1 MERRRLIN
9 VALGRE
15 PADVIV
21 AGGQVLSVHTG
32 EILRADVAIVGSRIA
47 AVGELPSA
55 TRGPR
60 TRVVDAAGLFI
71 SPGLIDGHLHYHHT
85 YLDPAEASKLLLRN
99 GITGTA
105 DGFYACQ
112 LALSGEPGRPRP
124 PSRRRPT
131 RYPASRSLAPRAH
144 SKPAPR
150 PRITASGNAGCWQT
164 H

>member
-60 TRVVDAAGLFI
+60 TRVVDAAVLFI
-71 SPGLIDGHLHYHHT
+71 SP
-85 YLDPAEASKLLLRN
+85 A
-99 GITGTA
+99 
-105 DGFYACQ
+105 
-112 LALSGEPGRPRP
+112 
-124 PSRRRPT
+124 
-131 RYPASRSLAPRAH
+131 
-144 SKPAPR
+144 
-150 PRITASGNAGCWQT
+150 
-164 H
+164 